1 MQTTQIVKEI
11 SRLPLGDK
19 IFVAEQIL
27 KQLRED
33 SSSKIKEAENR
44 RKAAEVLLKDYQSDK
59 NLTAF
64 SAIEHEDFYEA
75 K

>member
-11 SRLPLGDK
+11 SQLPLGDK

-44 RKAAEVLLKDYQSDK
+44 RKAAKTLLKDYQADK
-59 NLTAF
+59 NLTAL